1 VAAAAAAAAAFFLPA
16 LGVKEI
22 VVAVVVAIVVAAAGA
37 AAVVVDREEEGVR
50 AVGHIGLVAISATA
64 FGRTN
69 ERSDFV
75 LALNSKVGLELLPSS

>member
-1 VAAAAAAAAAFFLPA
+1 MAAAAAAAAAFFLQA

-22 VVAVVVAIVVAAAGA
+22 VVAVVVVVAAAVA
-37 AAVVVDREEEGVR
+37 VAVVVDREEEGVR